1 MKERDQPHQPL
12 LIRIEEAARELGVSR
27 SRAYAMA
34 ARDELPGVMHIG
46 RSLRVHR
53 PTLEAWLASEA
64 NAGGATPETGRSI
77 SA

>member
-1 MKERDQPHQPL
+1 MQECDRPNQPL

-53 PTLEAWLASEA
+53 PTLEAWLASEVA
-64 NAGGATPETGRSI
+64 HSGPVNVDGLTRA
-77 SA
+77 